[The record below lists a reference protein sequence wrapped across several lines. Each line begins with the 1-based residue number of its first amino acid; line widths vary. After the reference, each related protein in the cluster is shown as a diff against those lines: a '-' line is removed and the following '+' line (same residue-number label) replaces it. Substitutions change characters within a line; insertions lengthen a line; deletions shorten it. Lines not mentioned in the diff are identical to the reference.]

1 MDFSDYGVVILD
13 TKSRKKGESGSFEM
27 RTFIKFSKSL
37 WPKAQHDANA
47 QRGGRK
53 IADTFKAFFTVG
65 GPKALAPP
73 LEATD
78 RVGEAI
84 AWDMYSGD
92 VGLKCGSLLNWP
104 NCEHEA
110 PQGQSTLDR
119 FLTDAPP
126 DFITLSI
133 PSEKELLDSQ
143 IVIVLLK
150 FDHKKRKEEA
160 EYFSPEFSYVQFD
173 ARRNKYFAPEKLQIT
188 REKQEWLSARAKDI
202 VVFTTSMS
210 ESIALP
216 LIRLKYLFSHYESPK
231 IQVLCADFTWLK
243 KCESISLCPDGHF
256 AVTKQTPGT
265 DNICDNN
272 DERMLTASFEDIC
285 RHEEPMSQNQVSNE
299 DMPMD
304 IDEMYEPHFEAV
316 MDSDVDLVSTSDQAA
331 GHPSLQA
338 FCRTFTRKQDK
349 QQITLERIL
358 KAEERLQEG
367 VCSLDTRMKQVQNEM
382 IVQEELRKAALKY
395 STLQLERKF
404 GLDADHELEKKLE
417 QLKSIGIEFTEKQ
430 KSWLLNLPWLQLV
443 LDTSD
448 LTNSFLRCKLCS
460 REAKLRDD
468 ALWFRHYSTVTPCP
482 DEKCVNLMGAGSVL
496 CIKRVSNYYRGWGAG
511 IVRAV
516 GRHPNS
522 KEHEDGLKSYHMALG
537 AQEQQNQDLAVKATV
552 TATVGAYTIAKQ
564 GLPLTS
570 QFPLMMFALRAGAVV
585 GSAHYEATT
594 AKRMIKTFAV
604 HIEYELFSYVIA
616 NDLPFS
622 ILMDGSSSSR
632 GTKWMAYMIRTIIT
646 DVLLSHLNELDSWVT
661 SPGLRISPHEHAMKR
676 LIAITTDG
684 AATMTGCDEGVFG
697 RLQRHIQSKSSSPVR
712 TELLLSVCAAHQ
724 LNIAM
729 KNANHIAYKLARALI
744 MEMHTI
750 FGTSQSSS
758 ARRHYKDIARLMSF
772 PNLQMGQFFAIRW
785 SDSFSKGLSNII
797 RMWPVSIESLDKVDS
812 DSSISENLR
821 IRAKCAS
828 WVMRDGRVFLMM
840 KHVLNA
846 LRKVSSL
853 SLLFQNTDSMAIDAI
868 EATRATT
875 QSLIDGSLKNDLHQE
890 LMAYKSVINVY
901 DGKHLKRV
909 DEQFLM
915 NYYEILENSQ
925 ARKWRLVYLPES
937 FKDFKKKVDV
947 DFTNEE
953 IEERSRLLS
962 YKIFTT
968 SEGSSSESGLEDIID
983 LDSSSLHFYQD
994 SSPDVNFDV
1003 PLNFGLG
1010 STFRDFL
1017 LHLGE
1022 KTIQKEAE
1030 DLYTNTYTS
1039 IIRKFGE
1046 QLIPG
1051 NLFIAVDR
1059 HIILDIIDFDG
1070 DFRTNGIITYP
1081 QMLLFPT
1088 EGIHCALDYVMS
1100 TIKQWPEDLRND
1112 KTFKRIYK
1120 KLLEF
1125 QEKLNMP
1132 EEVEM
1137 VLKCILVI
1145 PSSNADS
1152 ERTFST
1158 ANRLTAGERSSL
1170 STKTINTMMH
1180 IQRNGPNLL
1189 TLEPSQLAYQW
1200 VHPLPGLGLRSGVH
1214 FTRGS
1219 STNTMASIKK
1229 AFYAKNLGDANSLR
1243 NLIGPA
1249 IEVDILLNVFGDQ
1262 AIRATLHSKSDI
1274 EDFRKDLIAVEKD
1287 KAAIFSIG
1295 IVNDENQ

>member
-1 MDFSDYGVVILD
+1 
-13 TKSRKKGESGSFEM
+13 
-27 RTFIKFSKSL
+27 
-37 WPKAQHDANA
+37 
-47 QRGGRK
+47 
-53 IADTFKAFFTVG
+53 
-65 GPKALAPP
+65 
-73 LEATD
+73 
-78 RVGEAI
+78 
-84 AWDMYSGD
+84 
-92 VGLKCGSLLNWP
+92 
-104 NCEHEA
+104 
-110 PQGQSTLDR
+110 
-119 FLTDAPP
+119 
-126 DFITLSI
+126 
-133 PSEKELLDSQ
+133 
-143 IVIVLLK
+143 
-150 FDHKKRKEEA
+150 
-160 EYFSPEFSYVQFD
+160 
-173 ARRNKYFAPEKLQIT
+173 
-188 REKQEWLSARAKDI
+188 
-202 VVFTTSMS
+202 
-210 ESIALP
+210 
-216 LIRLKYLFSHYESPK
+216 
-231 IQVLCADFTWLK
+231 
-243 KCESISLCPDGHF
+243 
-256 AVTKQTPGT
+256 
-265 DNICDNN
+265 
-272 DERMLTASFEDIC
+272 
-285 RHEEPMSQNQVSNE
+285 
-299 DMPMD
+299 
-304 IDEMYEPHFEAV
+304 
-316 MDSDVDLVSTSDQAA
+316 
-331 GHPSLQA
+331 
-338 FCRTFTRKQDK
+338 
-349 QQITLERIL
+349 
-358 KAEERLQEG
+358 
-367 VCSLDTRMKQVQNEM
+367 MKQVQNEM

-417 QLKSIGIEFTEKQ
+417 QLKNIGIEFTEKQ

-468 ALWFRHYSTVTPCP
+468 ALWFRHCSTVTPCP

-496 CIKRVSNYYRGWGAG
+496 CIKRVSNYHRGWGAG
-511 IVRAV
+511 ILRAV

-632 GTKWMAYMIRTIIT
+632 GTKWMAYMIRTITPSFEPYTFHLLLAEISRETGQIIT

-684 AATMTGCDEGVFG
+684 AATMTGRDEGVFG

-750 FGTSQSSS
+750 FGTPQSSS

-797 RMWPVSIESLDKVDS
+797 RMWPVLIESLDKVDS

-840 KHVLNA
+840 RHVLNA

-937 FKDFKKKVDV
+937 FKDFKKKVEV

-1022 KTIQKEAE
+1022 KTVQKEAE

-1051 NLFIAVDR
+1051 NLFVAVDR

-1070 DFRTNGIITYP
+1070 DFRTEWDNYIPPNATFSNRGYP
-1081 QMLLFPT
+1081 LYIGLRNEYHTSVRRDLMNESIRLL
-1088 EGIHCALDYVMS
+1088 EKYCVVSALKEALYSFYS
-1100 TIKQWPEDLRND
+1100 TLHEKVESLEQWPEDLRND
-1112 KTFKRIYK
+1112 KSSKRIYK

-1214 FTRGS
+1214 STRGS

-1249 IEVDILLNVFGDQ
+1249 IEVDTLLNVFGDQ